1 MRVKIMCVCKY
12 DLCDTGAVLYQYHCP
27 LAFCQLVDR
36 YIGIAKERRTSRY
49 STDRRS
55 GEDWELLDRLMKADI
70 S

>member
-36 YIGIAKERRTSRY
+36 SIGIAKERTSRY
-49 STDRRS
+49 SRIEGAGRT
-55 GEDWELLDRLMKADI
+55 GNYWIA
-70 S
+70 

>member
-49 STDRRS
+49 SRIEGAGRT
-55 GEDWELLDRLMKADI
+55 GNYWIA
-70 S
+70 